1 VIPPGSRLWEG
12 SPLGAVSA
20 ADVAVKLTASGRS
33 LRWENTSPNPNPPT
47 MLTDHGLSTTS
58 MFCACGAAV
67 YPGALSKSWG
77 KVLAPLAQNNPIY
90 GMVMSRSLHLCQ
102 RKGHRGHRAS
112 CQLDNSP
119 HCRLRCFPVP
129 LIGCLPTCGVHLS
142 CWAQPRCPEP
152 LWHGDAAPRIGSFE
166 AACHGKCS
174 ENTLTSG

>member
-1 VIPPGSRLWEG
+1 MP
-12 SPLGAVSA
+12 
-20 ADVAVKLTASGRS
+20 
-33 LRWENTSPNPNPPT
+33 
-47 MLTDHGLSTTS
+47 TDHGLSTTS
-58 MFCACGAAV
+58 MFCACGAAA

-90 GMVMSRSLHLCQ
+90 GMVMSRSLHLCLH
-102 RKGHRGHRAS
+102 KGHRGHRAS

-152 LWHGDAAPRIGSFE
+152 LGTAMLHHALGPLKLLAMESTVRTPRLQV
-166 AACHGKCS
+166 
-174 ENTLTSG
+174 NPSGI